1 MIRYR
6 IKKVGRVGENDS
18 YFGDTQKYFEG
29 FAMYP
34 PTIGERFV
42 LWHNKLGGGIVIDT
56 SPIMEITNELLYT
69 TYSVYKY
76 EKID

>member
-42 LWHNKLGGGIVIDT
+42 LWHNNCK
-56 SPIMEITNELLYT
+56 N
-69 TYSVYKY
+69 
-76 EKID
+76 

>member
-1 MIRYR
+1 MTRYR
-6 IKKVGRVGENDS
+6 IKKVGRVGENNS

-29 FAMYP
+29 YAFKE
-34 PTIGERFV
+34 PTVGERFI
-42 LWHNKLGGGIVIDT
+42 LRYDKLGDVIINT
-56 SPIMEITNELLYT
+56 SPIVEITNELLYT